1 MKGVQLVMKSRRQAD
16 WSFLLMRGA
25 EHSVKQFTVKKR
37 SLVAT
42 PVALL
47 AIVSGVFIGMKLQ
60 AASQIKEL
68 QLQLASLSHQYE
80 QSNLL
85 FDSTI
90 SQHQSTILSLE
101 QQLEAAYDKQK
112 LIDAKLAELN
122 ELEKQLEQFMTDY
135 GSQTPLELDRQA
147 VQSDYAHNQEKA
159 LYTIENEEIN
169 SSANVSPNNTNK
181 LPKVTALSYTL
192 DEHHTLTSET
202 STEQLANYAALH
214 ELPIED
220 LSKIVDNFVEVMH
233 YNLHKAGKIRENVD
247 SFPDYWPAVSKMT
260 TSGFGYR
267 LDPFTKSPRLHAG
280 IDIDGQ
286 SGDVIFSAGDGVVI
300 EASYDANYG
309 YYIIIEHSDSLK
321 TLYGHLSSIEA
332 KKGDKVVKGEK
343 IGKMGS
349 SGRSTGS
356 HLHFQVMLNNQ
367 PVSPLKYINK
377 TN

>member
-47 AIVSGVFIGMKLQ
+47 AIVSGVFIGMRLQ
-60 AASQIKEL
+60 AESQIKEL
-68 QLQLASLSHQYE
+68 ELQIISLSNQYE
-80 QSNLL
+80 QANLT
-85 FDSTI
+85 FDSTL
-90 SQHQSTILSLE
+90 SQYEKSIISLE
-101 QQLEAAYDKQK
+101 QQLEEAYEKQK
-112 LIDAKLAELN
+112 VIDTKLAELN

-135 GSQTPLELDRQA
+135 GSQTSIELDRQA
-147 VQSDYAHNQEKA
+147 KQSTYATQENGLNGGK
-159 LYTIENEEIN
+159 
-169 SSANVSPNNTNK
+169 SSIVSQLN
-181 LPKVTALSYTL
+181 YRI
-192 DEHHTLTSET
+192 DEHNVLSTLS
-202 STEQLANYAALH
+202 STEQLATYAALH

-233 YNLHKAGKIRENVD
+233 YNLHKAGKIKQTID
-247 SFPDYWPAVSKMT
+247 SFPDYWPALSKMT
-260 TSGFGYR
+260 SSGFGYR

-280 IDIDGQ
+280 IDIDGN

-309 YYIIIEHSDSLK
+309 YYIIIEHSDKLK

-332 KKGDKVVKGEK
+332 KKGDTVVKGEK

-367 PVSPLKYINK
+367 PVSPLKYIIKPN
-377 TN
+377 